1 MDYKFKQEVTKD
13 DYVSFV
19 TNHMKQS
26 FLKPVNIILFTV
38 SIGYLM
44 ISPFLMS
51 AESRNYTFTFIGLG
65 LIVLLVGL
73 VIFSKKA
80 AEKQYDKNAGNFDM
94 EYEIND
100 EALVYIVQEGRIDKK
115 WYEFYSVSENQ
126 DYLYVYVNKQRGM
139 LIIKR
144 AISSDAL
151 QFVKSKLKENLKPK
165 RVKLID

>member
-1 MDYKFKQEVTKD
+1 MEYKFKQEVSKE

-26 FLKPVNIILFTV
+26 FLRPVNIILFTI

-44 ISPFLMS
+44 VSPFLM
-51 AESRNYTFTFIGLG
+51 EGERNYTFTFIGLG
-65 LIVLLVGL
+65 LILLLGGL

-80 AEKQYDKNAGNFDM
+80 AERQYDKQQGSFDM
-94 EYEIND
+94 EYEITD
-100 EALVYIVQEGRIDKK
+100 DALVYIIQEGNMAKQ
-115 WYEFYSVSENQ
+115 WYEFYSVRENE

-144 AISSDAL
+144 YISAEAL
-151 QFVKSKLKENLKPK
+151 AFIKTKLRENLKPN